1 MQTQHLDFAESNE
14 RAGFR
19 LRRIELYN
27 WGTFHNKVWR
37 LLPQGDNALLTG
49 DIGSGKSTLVLRD
62 HNSYSVLLGHFYN
75 EGFDQ
80 HVTLA
85 QVFWVKETQGQPARF
100 YVVSDRSL
108 SIAEHFAD
116 FGTDINRLKKR
127 LRQTSHSE
135 VFDSFPPYGAAF
147 RRRFGIDTEQALELF
162 NQTVSMK
169 SVGNLTEFVREH
181 MLEAFPV
188 TVRIEALVSH
198 FDDLNH
204 AHEAVLK
211 AKGQIMALE
220 PLVAD
225 NARHSELSAQVAEL
239 RSCREALHPWFA
251 QLKSALLEKRREN
264 LTQQLMRLDQQIRM
278 LDEQRRG
285 QLARRDELKQAIA
298 ENGGDRIERIKQDIR
313 AKQQEKTD
321 RQKRAERY
329 NAVAQTLNLPAALNA
344 DTFLINQRALQSERR
359 KTETRQA
366 EAQNELTE
374 TAVELRTLKDKHD
387 TITLELDSLRKRRS
401 NIPSAMLAIRD
412 RLRQTLGLDEQTL
425 PFAGELIQV
434 REDEGDWE
442 GAAERLLHSF
452 GLSLLVPDTHYAQVA
467 EWVDCT
473 HLRGRLVYYRVRDAK
488 AANIASLCA
497 ESLVRKLAIKP
508 DSAFYTW
515 LDAELARRFDFACC
529 ETLTQFRRE
538 KKAVTRSGQIK
549 AGGGRQRP
557 FALCAGLEQRGQ
569 DRRPGKTGRRSRD
582 PYAGGCR
589 PGRRAANR
597 TEHPQPAFG

>member
-49 DIGSGKSTLVLRD
+49 DIGSGKSTLVDAITTLLVPAQRITYNKAAGAEARERTLKSYVLGYYKSERGDSGLSARAVALRD

-127 LRQTSHSE
+127 LRQAGNIE

-188 TVRIEALVSH
+188 TVRFDALVSH

-225 NARHSELSAQVAEL
+225 SARHGELSAQVAE
-239 RSCREALHPWFA
+239 
-251 QLKSALLEKRREN
+251 
-264 LTQQLMRLDQQIRM
+264 
-278 LDEQRRG
+278 
-285 QLARRDELKQAIA
+285 
-298 ENGGDRIERIKQDIR
+298 
-313 AKQQEKTD
+313 
-321 RQKRAERY
+321 
-329 NAVAQTLNLPAALNA
+329 
-344 DTFLINQRALQSERR
+344 
-359 KTETRQA
+359 
-366 EAQNELTE
+366 
-374 TAVELRTLKDKHD
+374 
-387 TITLELDSLRKRRS
+387 
-401 NIPSAMLAIRD
+401 
-412 RLRQTLGLDEQTL
+412 
-425 PFAGELIQV
+425 
-434 REDEGDWE
+434 
-442 GAAERLLHSF
+442 
-452 GLSLLVPDTHYAQVA
+452 
-467 EWVDCT
+467 
-473 HLRGRLVYYRVRDAK
+473 
-488 AANIASLCA
+488 
-497 ESLVRKLAIKP
+497 
-508 DSAFYTW
+508 
-515 LDAELARRFDFACC
+515 
-529 ETLTQFRRE
+529 
-538 KKAVTRSGQIK
+538 
-549 AGGGRQRP
+549 
-557 FALCAGLEQRGQ
+557 
-569 DRRPGKTGRRSRD
+569 
-582 PYAGGCR
+582 
-589 PGRRAANR
+589 
-597 TEHPQPAFG
+597 